1 MRLSSAQKASA
12 MLAYGPTDSP
22 SADQTP
28 RELNADRTALS
39 DAPSDAADAAD
50 DDDDDDDD
58 DDEAAE
64 CAVGGWTPRDDDDD
78 DDDEEEESAVGGW
91 TPRELRSSD
100 HVVRPAGTGVAAA
113 FAELSPNASNVPNRA
128 HQP

>member
-1 MRLSSAQKASA
+1 
-12 MLAYGPTDSP
+12 MLAYGPMDSP

-50 DDDDDDDD
+50 EDDDDDDDD
-58 DDEAAE
+58 DD
-64 CAVGGWTPRDDDDD
+64 D
-78 DDDEEEESAVGGW
+78 EEESAVGGW
-91 TPRELRSSD
+91 TPREPRSSD

>member
-1 MRLSSAQKASA
+1 
-12 MLAYGPTDSP
+12 MLACCPMASP

-39 DAPSDAADAAD
+39 DAPSDAPSDAADAAAAD
-50 DDDDDDDD
+50 DDADDVDDVDDDD

-64 CAVGGWTPRDDDDD
+64 CAF
-78 DDDEEEESAVGGW
+78 GGW

-113 FAELSPNASNVPNRA
+113 FAELSPIASNVPNRA

>member
-1 MRLSSAQKASA
+1 MA
-12 MLAYGPTDSP
+12 SP

-39 DAPSDAADAAD
+39 DAPSDAPSDAADAAAAD
-50 DDDDDDDD
+50 DDADDVDDVDDDD

-64 CAVGGWTPRDDDDD
+64 CAF
-78 DDDEEEESAVGGW
+78 GGW

-113 FAELSPNASNVPNRA
+113 FAELSPIASNVPNRA

>member
-1 MRLSSAQKASA
+1 
-12 MLAYGPTDSP
+12 MLACCPMASP

-39 DAPSDAADAAD
+39 DAPSDALSDAPSDAADAAAADAD
-50 DDDDDDDD
+50 DDDDEDDAADDD

-64 CAVGGWTPRDDDDD
+64 CAF
-78 DDDEEEESAVGGW
+78 GGW

-113 FAELSPNASNVPNRA
+113 FAELSPIASNVPNRA

>member
-1 MRLSSAQKASA
+1 
-12 MLAYGPTDSP
+12 MLACCPRASP

-39 DAPSDAADAAD
+39 DALSDAPSDAADAAAAAD
-50 DDDDDDDD
+50 DDDDEDDDDDADDAD

-64 CAVGGWTPRDDDDD
+64 CAL
-78 DDDEEEESAVGGW
+78 GGW

-113 FAELSPNASNVPNRA
+113 FAELSPIASNVPNRA

>member
-1 MRLSSAQKASA
+1 
-12 MLAYGPTDSP
+12 MLAYCPMASP

-39 DAPSDAADAAD
+39 DALSDAPSDAADAAAAD
-50 DDDDDDDD
+50 DDADDVDDVDDDD

-64 CAVGGWTPRDDDDD
+64 CAF
-78 DDDEEEESAVGGW
+78 GGW

-113 FAELSPNASNVPNRA
+113 FAELSPIASNVPNRA

>member
-1 MRLSSAQKASA
+1 MASP
-12 MLAYGPTDSP
+12 L
-22 SADQTP
+22 ADQTP

-39 DAPSDAADAAD
+39 DAPSDAPSDAADAAAAAD
-50 DDDDDDDD
+50 DDDDEDDDDDADDDADDAD

-64 CAVGGWTPRDDDDD
+64 CAF
-78 DDDEEEESAVGGW
+78 GGW

-113 FAELSPNASNVPNRA
+113 FAELSPIASNVPNRA

>member
-1 MRLSSAQKASA
+1 
-12 MLAYGPTDSP
+12 MLACCPMASP

-28 RELNADRTALS
+28 RELNPDRTALS
-39 DAPSDAADAAD
+39 DAPSDAPSDADDAAAGAD
-50 DDDDDDDD
+50 DDDDAADD

-64 CAVGGWTPRDDDDD
+64 CAF
-78 DDDEEEESAVGGW
+78 GGW

-113 FAELSPNASNVPNRA
+113 FAELSPIASNVPNRA